1 MKKRV
6 LITGASGFVGYHLI
20 EEALLNNLDVYVA
33 VRKTSKVDHLKHF
46 NITYTYPDLGNI
58 IALKN
63 ELKEKQYDYIIHAAG
78 VTTALTEEEYNTVNA
93 EYTFNLAAA
102 AKATDINIKSF
113 ILISSLAAL
122 GPLNTLTGIINE
134 QTIPNPI
141 TAYGKSKLLA
151 EEKLKSIT
159 SLNYTILRP
168 TAVYG
173 PRDKDI
179 FIFFKQL
186 KLGIEPYIGETEQKL
201 SFIYVKDLAAITIKS
216 LYISNQNTYNLSDGN
231 FYNRYELATIAKNV
245 LNLKTIKFHL
255 PVNFVKLIALISE
268 KVGSLTSK
276 AAVLNSE
283 KLLELMAVNWSCEI
297 DKAKYDLGYYPLFNL
312 DAGLIETLNWYKENK
327 WL

>member
-20 EEALLNNLDVYVA
+20 EEALHNNLDVYVA

-46 NITYTYPDLGNI
+46 DITYTYPDLGNI
-58 IALKN
+58 IALKK

-78 VTTALTEEEYNTVNA
+78 VTTALNEEEYNTVNA

-102 AKATDINIKSF
+102 AKSTDINIKSF
-113 ILISSLAAL
+113 IFISSLAAV
-122 GPLNTLTGIINE
+122 GPLNTLSGIITE
-134 QTIPNPI
+134 ETSPHPI

-186 KLGIEPYIGETEQKL
+186 KFGIEPYIGDKEQKL
-201 SFIYVKDLAAITIKS
+201 SFIYVKDLAAVAIKS

-231 FYNRYELATIAKNV
+231 FYNKYELATIAKNV
-245 LNLKTIKFHL
+245 LNLKTVKFHL

-312 DAGLIETLNWYKENK
+312 GAGLTETLNWYKTNK

>member
-20 EEALLNNLDVYVA
+20 EEALHNNLDVYVA

-46 NITYTYPDLGNI
+46 DITYTYPDLGNI
-58 IALKN
+58 IALKK

-78 VTTALTEEEYNTVNA
+78 VTTALNEEEYNTVNA

-102 AKATDINIKSF
+102 AKSTDINIKSF
-113 ILISSLAAL
+113 IFISSLAAV
-122 GPLNTLTGIINE
+122 GPLNTLSGIITE
-134 QTIPNPI
+134 ETSPHPI

-186 KLGIEPYIGETEQKL
+186 KFGIEPYIGDKEQKL
-201 SFIYVKDLAAITIKS
+201 SFIYVKDLAAVAIKS

-231 FYNRYELATIAKNV
+231 FYNKYELATIAKNV
-245 LNLKTIKFHL
+245 LNLKTVKFHL

-312 DAGLIETLNWYKENK
+312 DAGLTETLNWYKENK

>member
-20 EEALLNNLDVYVA
+20 EEALSNNLDVFVA
-33 VRKTSKVDHLKHF
+33 VRKTSQVDHLKHF
-46 NITYTYPDLGNI
+46 NITYTYPNLGNLI
-58 IALKN
+58 ELKK

-78 VTTALTEEEYNTVNA
+78 VTTARSAEEYNTINA

-102 AKATDINIKSF
+102 AKATDINLKAF
-113 ILISSLAAL
+113 VLISSLAAV
-122 GPLNTLTGIINE
+122 GPLNTLTGIITE
-134 QTIPNPI
+134 EMIPRPI

-151 EEKLKSIT
+151 EEKLKSIS

-168 TAVYG
+168 TAIYG

-186 KLGIEPYIGETEQKL
+186 KFGIEPYIGGEEQKL
-201 SFIYVKDLAAITIKS
+201 SFIYVKDLVHVAIKS
-216 LYISNQNTYNLSDGN
+216 LYTSDQRTYNLSDGN
-231 FYNRYELATIAKNV
+231 FYSRYELAAIAKNV
-245 LNLKTIKFHL
+245 LNLKTVKFHL
-255 PVNFVKLIALISE
+255 PVNFVRLIAFVSE
-268 KVGSLTSK
+268 KVGSLNNK

-283 KLLELMAVNWSCEI
+283 KLQELMAVNWSCEI
-297 DKAKYDLGYYPLFNL
+297 EKAKYDLGYYPLYNL
-312 DAGLIETLNWYKENK
+312 DAGLTETLNWYKTNK

>member
-20 EEALLNNLDVYVA
+20 EEALHNNLDVYVA

-46 NITYTYPDLGNI
+46 DITYTYPDLGNI
-58 IALKN
+58 IALKK

-78 VTTALTEEEYNTVNA
+78 VTTALNEEEYNTVNA

-102 AKATDINIKSF
+102 AKSTDINIKSF
-113 ILISSLAAL
+113 IFISSLAAV
-122 GPLNTLTGIINE
+122 GPLNTLSGIITE
-134 QTIPNPI
+134 ETSPHPI

-186 KLGIEPYIGETEQKL
+186 KFGIEPYIGDKEQKL
-201 SFIYVKDLAAITIKS
+201 SFIYVKDLAAVAIKS

-231 FYNRYELATIAKNV
+231 FYNKYELATIAKNV
-245 LNLKTIKFHL
+245 LNLKTVKFHL

-268 KVGSLTSK
+268 KIGSLTSK

-297 DKAKYDLGYYPLFNL
+297 DIAKYDLGYYPLFNL
-312 DAGLIETLNWYKENK
+312 DAGLTETLNWYKTNK